1 MNSVSF
7 FDFSNKALLSWIT
20 AFCLMEFPMKYFYTQ
35 MIGGKYVQ
43 QWYDF
48 SKFDV
53 YNVMIG
59 DLLYVL
65 VGIVITYRV
74 VSYLFKKKNFV
85 KFFLVFSG
93 VQILGDLTFYT
104 IISKILP
111 KSIGGKWINFFRDYG
126 KNAGL
131 WAVVGDNVYILVWSL
146 VAYIIYNRIPT
157 DIKYAI
163 ISAFVF
169 ILSIISETYK
179 K

>member
-1 MNSVSF
+1 
-7 FDFSNKALLSWIT
+7 
-20 AFCLMEFPMKYFYTQ
+20 MEFPMKYFYTQ

-111 KSIGGKWINFFRDYG
+111 KSIGGKW
-126 KNAGL
+126 
-131 WAVVGDNVYILVWSL
+131 
-146 VAYIIYNRIPT
+146 
-157 DIKYAI
+157 
-163 ISAFVF
+163 
-169 ILSIISETYK
+169 
-179 K
+179 